1 MDSSIRNRLLQ
12 FIDHVENSERVRSDF
27 IADPL
32 NVINSSLGLN
42 INTTG
47 ADLSL
52 GNQILLHII
61 KDKATQTALQQQIS
75 AYKNGQFDRSELK
88 ARLSDTLT
96 KFLPVDLSNKVSAAF
111 TGGQGPIALANL
123 IVHVDTV
130 VLITEAAVIHSEY
143 AFSGDVAASQYD
155 IKALA
160 NAIAGG
166 N

>member
-1 MDSSIRNRLLQ
+1 MDSSIRNKLLQ
-12 FIDHVENSERVRSDF
+12 LIDHVENSERVRSDF
-27 IADPL
+27 LSNPL
-32 NVINSSLGLN
+32 NVINSTLGLN
-42 INTTG
+42 LNTSG

-61 KDKATQTALQQQIS
+61 KDKATQTALQQEIS
-75 AYKNGQFDRSELK
+75 GYKAGQYDRSELK
-88 ARLSDTLT
+88 TRLSDTLT
-96 KFLPVDLSNKVSAAF
+96 KLLPVDLSTRVTAGF
-111 TGGQGPIALANL
+111 GGGGGPIALANL

-166 N
+166 T